1 MSFYGHFGID
11 FAQAQAA
18 LLVYILKY
26 DLGNIWNQKVY
37 FDERESVESRVLIFD
52 DLRENFWKAYILTLR
67 TGFTTSIMWSGI
79 TWPKSLYL
87 TIFGRKWQFYAQ
99 IWSFRIPTLPILGL
113 LLGVWGKL
121 HCFIKFLI
129 FFYIIKLGSKNL
141 EYILWQRSTLLVVIF
156 PKWPNMGVWSCPL
169 WPDK

>member
-1 MSFYGHFGID
+1 MGISYVSLFGID
-11 FAQAQAA
+11 FAQAA
-18 LLVYILKY
+18 LLVYF
-26 DLGNIWNQKVY
+26 KVWFGKHLY
-37 FDERESVESRVLIFD
+37 FDERESLESRVLIFD
-52 DLRENFWKAYILTLR
+52 DLRENFWKAYILTLW

-87 TIFGRKWQFYAQ
+87 TIFGRKWQLYAQ

-113 LLGVWGKL
+113 LLGKASLFYKV
-121 HCFIKFLI
+121 FN

-156 PKWPNMGVWSCPL
+156 PKCPNMGVWSCHF